1 MTNDDI
7 FAMAKR
13 AGLTQV
19 VEQFSQVVPRQ
30 LYYGKGAIPTNIT
43 SMLPIEQLT
52 AFANLVAEKER
63 EECARLCDDM
73 SNKGISK
80 ANINQTWRRGC
91 RDSADAI
98 RARGKE

>member
-63 EECARLCDDM
+63 EECAGLCDSEATCD
-73 SNKGISK
+73 GIAQK
-80 ANINQTWRRGC
+80 CAT
-91 RDSADAI
+91 AI
-98 RARGKE
+98 RARG